1 MTQAI
6 STREGWSAFVS
17 ESLDKPI
24 PITRAELDA
33 MSPADRAMNREAR
46 KQFMIRGPV
55 VNTAQFA
62 AIETEILRRLM
73 LNQYKSHGKLGVI
86 VSGEPNIGKT
96 TTVSHIARRFE
107 RRRRDIGR
115 ASGGNSIPV
124 IYVSVPPSC
133 TPKLMLGEFAHFLG
147 LPVRAHY
154 NTGELMN
161 TVASVIAACGT
172 ELIIVDEIHNIN
184 QKYKQMGE
192 ASDTLKQLS
201 EKCPGTFVYAGVDVE
216 ASGLLDGTR
225 GRQISSRFDILNL
238 HKFENTGR
246 GKAGWADLLV
256 AVENSLGLIDQHP
269 EGILRHASHLHAAAG
284 GVIGDLT
291 GMVHMLAMEAIDN
304 GTERLDLDTV
314 FGTVPVGAPD
324 QVPAAT

>member
-1 MTQAI
+1 
-6 STREGWSAFVS
+6 
-17 ESLDKPI
+17 
-24 PITRAELDA
+24 
-33 MSPADRAMNREAR
+33 
-46 KQFMIRGPV
+46 
-55 VNTAQFA
+55 
-62 AIETEILRRLM
+62 
-73 LNQYKSHGKLGVI
+73 

-184 QKYKQMGE
+184 QKYKQMAE

-256 AVENSLGLIDQHP
+256 AVEDSLGLIDQHP
-269 EGILRHASHLHAAAG
+269 EVILRHASHLHAATG

-291 GMVHMLAMEAIDN
+291 GMVHMLAMEAIDS

-314 FGTVPVGAPD
+314 FGTVPAAASD
-324 QVPAAT
+324 RVPATT

>member
-1 MTQAI
+1 M
-6 STREGWSAFVS
+6 
-17 ESLDKPI
+17 
-24 PITRAELDA
+24 
-33 MSPADRAMNREAR
+33 
-46 KQFMIRGPV
+46 
-55 VNTAQFA
+55 
-62 AIETEILRRLM
+62 
-73 LNQYKSHGKLGVI
+73 
-86 VSGEPNIGKT
+86 
-96 TTVSHIARRFE
+96 
-107 RRRRDIGR
+107 
-115 ASGGNSIPV
+115 
-124 IYVSVPPSC
+124 
-133 TPKLMLGEFAHFLG
+133 
-147 LPVRAHY
+147 
-154 NTGELMN
+154 
-161 TVASVIAACGT
+161 IAACGT

-201 EKCPGTFVYAGVDVE
+201 EKCPGMFVYAGVDVE

-314 FGTVPVGAPD
+314 FGTVPVGAPRPGARGD
-324 QVPAAT
+324 MKRQTPAANVRPLPRTVGSPSPPRPSADSSAGSPPRTLSLPAIFGCTSRTSLECRPGIPTSGARSGVGGAARRSETRALRGRCTQERDVCPLPALRLAIRALQTLRVQPKGANCMSSMRER

>member
-1 MTQAI
+1 MTPALSI
-6 STREGWSAFVS
+6 REGWGAFVG
-17 ESLDKPI
+17 ETLDKPI
-24 PITRAELDA
+24 PMTRAEFDA
-33 MSPADRAMNREAR
+33 LSPGDRAVNREAR
-46 KQFMIRGPV
+46 KQYMIRGPV
-55 VNTAQFA
+55 VHTGQFA
-62 AIETEILRRLM
+62 AIEVEIRRRLM

-96 TTVSHIARRFE
+96 TTVTHIARRFE

-115 ASGGNSIPV
+115 AGEENSIPV

-133 TPKLMLGEFAHFLG
+133 TPKLMLGEFAQFLG
-147 LPVRAHY
+147 LPVRQHY

-172 ELIIVDEIHNIN
+172 ELIVVDEIHNLN

-216 ASGLLDGTR
+216 SSGLLDGTR
-225 GRQISSRFDILNL
+225 GRQISSRFQIMRLQ
-238 HKFENTGR
+238 KFEHTGNKR
-246 GKAGWADLLV
+246 AAWADLLV
-256 AVENSLGLIDQHP
+256 AVEGSLGLLEQEP
-269 EGILRHASHLHAAAG
+269 GAILRHGSQLHSATR

-291 GMVHMLAMEAIDN
+291 GMLHMLAIDAIDS
-304 GTERLDLDTV
+304 GAERLDLDAV
-314 FGTVPVGAPD
+314 FGTAPVAA
-324 QVPAAT
+324 PAAAVT

>member
-1 MTQAI
+1 MTPAMN
-6 STREGWSAFVS
+6 TREGWGAFVS
-17 ESLDKPI
+17 ETLDKPI
-24 PITRAELDA
+24 PMHRAELEA
-33 MSPADRAMNREAR
+33 LSPGDRAVNREAR
-46 KQFMIRGPV
+46 KQYMIRGPV
-55 VNTAQFA
+55 VHTGQFA

-73 LNQYKSHGKLGVI
+73 LNQYKSHGKLGMI

-96 TTVSHIARRFE
+96 TTVTHIARRFE

-115 ASGGNSIPV
+115 AGDGNSIPV

-147 LPVRAHY
+147 LPLRPHY

-172 ELIIVDEIHNIN
+172 ELILVDEIHNLN

-225 GRQISSRFDILNL
+225 GRQISSRFQIMRLQ
-238 HKFENTGR
+238 KFEHT
-246 GKAGWADLLV
+246 GKAKAAWADLLV
-256 AVENSLGLIDQHP
+256 AVEGSLGLLEQEP
-269 EGILRHASHLHAAAG
+269 GAILRHDCQLHAATG

-291 GMVHMLAMEAIDN
+291 GMLHMLAIDAIDT
-304 GTERLDLDTV
+304 GTERLDLDAV
-314 FGTVPVGAPD
+314 FGTTASAPV
-324 QVPAAT
+324 AAGTR

>member
-33 MSPADRAMNREAR
+33 LSPADRAMNREAR
-46 KQFMIRGPV
+46 KQFMMRGPV
-55 VNTAQFA
+55 VNTGQFS

-147 LPVRAHY
+147 LPLRGHY

-161 TVASVIAACGT
+161 TVTSVIAACGT

-256 AVENSLGLIDQHP
+256 AVESSLGLIDQHP
-269 EGILRHASHLHAAAG
+269 EAILRHASHLHAATG

-314 FGTVPVGAPD
+314 FGTVPAAAPD
-324 QVPAAT
+324 KVPVAT

>member
-17 ESLDKPI
+17 ETLDQPI

-33 MSPADRAMNREAR
+33 LSPADRATNREAR
-46 KQFMIRGPV
+46 KQFMIRGTV

-115 ASGGNSIPV
+115 AGGTNSVPV

-133 TPKLMLGEFAHFLG
+133 SPKLMLGEFAHFLG
-147 LPVRAHY
+147 LPIRPHY

-201 EKCPGTFVYAGVDVE
+201 EKCPGTFIYAGVDVE

-225 GRQISSRFDILNL
+225 GRQIRSRFQIMNL
-238 HKFENTGR
+238 HKFENTGKS
-246 GKAGWADLLV
+246 KAAWADLLV
-256 AVENSLGLIDQHP
+256 AVEGSLGLIDQQP
-269 EGILRHASHLHAAAG
+269 EAILRHASHLHTATG
-284 GVIGDLT
+284 GVIGDLI
-291 GMVHMLAMEAIDN
+291 GMLHMLAMDAIDS
-304 GTERLDLDTV
+304 GTERLDLDAV
-314 FGTVPVGAPD
+314 FGTGSVDALD
-324 QVPAAT
+324 KESAAT